1 MTNASQQQHHNKQPH
16 RVTRVRQAGDAMGRF
31 GFFSRRIVRQKI
43 QTASLADRG
52 FKTLSFL
59 MIGLVGLLT
68 LSVLAILIWNSWPTW
83 REFGFGF
90 LWSHRWSPT
99 QDIYGAL
106 PQIIGSLLTSVIAL
120 ILVVPFSL
128 GAAMAL
134 NLLVPPWLKF
144 PLSLIIQLLAGIPSI
159 IYGFWGLY
167 MLAPWLEQ
175 HIYPHLLQL
184 GENGLLRFIFAP
196 IFAAPGSGISLLTAA
211 IILAIMVLPY
221 IVAIMS
227 ESFDAV
233 PPALRESAYGL
244 GATTGEVF
252 RHVILPTAKQGV
264 LGGIFLGFGRALG
277 ETMAVTFVIGNAHR
291 LPQSLIGPGTS
302 IPASLANEFNEAS
315 SPLYLSSLVALGL
328 ILYGLTL
335 LLFVLARKL
344 LLSDSKTKISTKPI
358 QPTPAPPSG
367 EKA

>member
-1 MTNASQQQHHNKQPH
+1 MTNASQQQHRNKQQH
-16 RVTRVRQAGDAMGRF
+16 RVIMAGPAGDETGEVK
-31 GFFSRRIVRQKI
+31 FFSRQNFRQKF
-43 QTASLADRG
+43 QTAKWPDRG

-59 MIGLVGLLT
+59 MICLVGLLT
-68 LSVLAILIWNSWPTW
+68 LSVLTILIWDSWPTW

-106 PQIIGSLLTSVIAL
+106 PQIIGSILTSVIAL

-144 PLSLIIQLLAGIPSI
+144 PLSMIIQLLAGIPSI

-184 GENGLLRFIFAP
+184 GENDLLKFIFAP
-196 IFAAPGSGISLLTAA
+196 IFAPPGSGISLLTAA

-315 SPLYLSSLVALGL
+315 SQLYLSSLVALGL

-358 QPTPAPPSG
+358 LATPATTPG
-367 EKA
+367 EEA